1 MSATTNRH
9 NMVRPSPVERLVTN
23 TALSKS
29 SETGDLHQNDQERLR
44 LWRHPSSLSLSPKPS
59 FEMLVNLLSFE
70 MLMRLIRKSMSMFQ
84 TFAVTLPPGSSPAL
98 VKNDWDGPLWH

>member
-1 MSATTNRH
+1 
-9 NMVRPSPVERLVTN
+9 MVRPSPVERLITN

-44 LWRHPSSLSLSPKPS
+44 LWRHPSFSLSLSPKPS

-84 TFAVTLPPGSSPAL
+84 TFALTLAFAL
-98 VKNDWDGPLWH
+98 

>member
-1 MSATTNRH
+1 
-9 NMVRPSPVERLVTN
+9 MVRPSPVERLITN

-44 LWRHPSSLSLSPKPS
+44 LWRHPSFSLSPKPS

-84 TFAVTLPPGSSPAL
+84 TFAFAL
-98 VKNDWDGPLWH
+98 